1 MNISHFGSGVVAD
14 KLIWAA
20 RKEAGL
26 TPPPPKITKK
36 EIDQANRNSNIFLGI
51 IFLIFLLIIL
61 FALKKII
68 FNKK

>member
-1 MNISHFGSGVVAD
+1 MSKNYAVNYAIG
-14 KLIWAA
+14 LA
-20 RKEAGL
+20 RDEAGNK
-26 TPPPPKITKK
+26 PPPPKITKK
-36 EIDQANRNSNIFLGI
+36 EIDQANRNSNIFLGV